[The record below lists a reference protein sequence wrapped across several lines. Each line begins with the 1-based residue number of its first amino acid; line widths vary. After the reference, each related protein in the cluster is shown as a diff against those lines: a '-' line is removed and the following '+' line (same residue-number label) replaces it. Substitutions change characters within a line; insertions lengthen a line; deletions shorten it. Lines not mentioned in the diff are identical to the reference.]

1 MLVVLA
7 TGAPGREVRAVKIII
22 SSAYWKVKFFSSVQ
36 CCGILFIYFDWEK
49 IFVIHIT
56 KDYSLD

>member
-1 MLVVLA
+1 MLVVL
-7 TGAPGREVRAVKIII
+7 TTRAPGREVRAVKIVT

-36 CCGILFIYFDWEK
+36 CCGIFIYFDWEK